1 MAASAKLIP
10 LIPASVP
17 DSHQKQKRQA
27 APAVFPTLEE
37 AGLSLRRG
45 LLLLS
50 GLVTQYGAAMR
61 SAGVEHRQGK

>member
-45 LLLLS
+45 LLLS

-61 SAGVEHRQGK
+61 SARVEHRQGK